1 MKTKMKKKQI
11 IVDHHYIIDLHDF
24 NSIREALTYYAQL
37 YISGYDKL
45 DYDCENLI
53 ACKTREETDEEFN
66 KRIKNEKE
74 KRAKRN
80 AQIKREKEQQKEKRR
95 EQYEKL
101 KKEFE
106 DEA

>member
-1 MKTKMKKKQI
+1 MFIQELC
-11 IVDHHYIIDLHDF
+11 HF
-24 NSIREALTYYAQL
+24 NSIREALTYYAQI

-45 DYDCENLI
+45 DYDDFNDLI

>member
-1 MKTKMKKKQI
+1 MKKKQI
-11 IVDHHYIIDLHDF
+11 IVDTHYMRDLQHF
-24 NSIREALTYYAQL
+24 NSIREALTYYARL

-45 DYDCENLI
+45 DYSYEDLI

-74 KRAKRN
+74 KRAKRK
-80 AQIKREKEQQKEKRR
+80 AQIKREKEQQKGKRR

-106 DEA
+106 NGT